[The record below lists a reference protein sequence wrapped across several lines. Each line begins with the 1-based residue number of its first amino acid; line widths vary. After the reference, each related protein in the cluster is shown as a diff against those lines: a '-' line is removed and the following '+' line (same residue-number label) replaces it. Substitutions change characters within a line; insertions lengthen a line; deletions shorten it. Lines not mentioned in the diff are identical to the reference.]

1 MTFSVRSAAK
11 MRDFSYPVTLTADR
25 SDGGFVVTFPDLPE
39 AITQGDDIAEAL
51 AQGADAL
58 EEAVA
63 GRIRRGEDIPV
74 PSRAQGGQRVVPV
87 PAQTAAKAALY
98 LALREAGLSKSQ
110 LAARLGCDEKEVRR
124 LLDPR
129 HPSKLPRLQ
138 AALAALGKRL
148 ALRLESEAA

>member
-1 MTFSVRSAAK
+1 
-11 MRDFSYPVTLTADR
+11 MRDFSYPVVLTED
-25 SDGGFVVTFPDLPE
+25 DTEGGFVVSFPDLPE
-39 AITQGDDIAEAL
+39 AITQGDDSAEAL
-51 AQGADAL
+51 SQAADAL

-63 GRIRRGEDIPV
+63 GRIRRGDEIPA
-74 PSRAQGGQRVVPV
+74 PSRPRPGQLLVPV
-87 PAQTAAKAALY
+87 PAQTAVKAALY
-98 LALREAGLSKSQ
+98 LALRESGLSKVE

>member
-1 MTFSVRSAAK
+1 MTH
-11 MRDFSYPVTLTADR
+11 DFSYPILLAADEAE
-25 SDGGFVVTFPDLPE
+25 GGFVVSFPDLPE
-39 AITQGDDIAEAL
+39 AITQGDDEADAL

-63 GRIRRGEDIPV
+63 GRIRRGEDIPA
-74 PSRAQGGQRVVPV
+74 PSAARRGQRMVTV
-87 PAQTAAKAALY
+87 PAQTAVKAALY
-98 LALREAGLSKSQ
+98 LSMREAGLSKVE

-148 ALRLESEAA
+148 AFRVESEAA

>member
-1 MTFSVRSAAK
+1 
-11 MRDFSYPVTLTADR
+11 MRDFSYPVVLTED
-25 SDGGFVVTFPDLPE
+25 DTEGGFVVSFPDLPE
-39 AITQGDDIAEAL
+39 AITQGDDAAEAL
-51 AQGADAL
+51 SQAADAL

-63 GRIRRGEDIPV
+63 GRIRRGDEIPA
-74 PSRAQGGQRVVPV
+74 PSRPRPGQPVVPV
-87 PAQTAAKAALY
+87 PAQTAVKAALY
-98 LALREAGLSKSQ
+98 LALRESGLSKVE

-129 HPSKLPRLQ
+129 HPSKLPRFQ

>member
-1 MTFSVRSAAK
+1 MV
-11 MRDFSYPVTLTADR
+11 RDFSYPVVLTADDT
-25 SDGGFVVTFPDLPE
+25 DGGFVVSFPDLPE
-39 AITQGDDIAEAL
+39 AITQGDDAGDAL
-51 AQGADAL
+51 AQAADAL

-63 GRIRRGEDIPV
+63 GRLRRGDDVPA
-74 PSRAQGGQRVVPV
+74 PSRPRRGQHVVPV

-98 LALREAGLSKSQ
+98 LALREAGLSKKQ